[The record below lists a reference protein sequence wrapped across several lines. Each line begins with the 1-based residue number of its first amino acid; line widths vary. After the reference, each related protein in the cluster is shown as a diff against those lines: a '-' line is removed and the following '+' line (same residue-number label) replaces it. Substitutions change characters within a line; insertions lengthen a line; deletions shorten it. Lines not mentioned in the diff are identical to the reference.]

1 MRHIDNLDDCHDIAA
16 RGFKWATIVAH
27 GNRRGEIRSV
37 HVTLEAAKR
46 AARLPGREIA
56 QIYPNG
62 QERAQRA
69 P

>member
-16 RGFKWATIVAH
+16 RGFKWATIVAR

-46 AARLPGREIA
+46 AGGKSPRSPIPEADLW
-56 QIYPNG
+56 NN
-62 QERAQRA
+62 QRKEA
-69 P
+69 